1 MAGQTTPFSL
11 LTDIAERNRAMAAGL
26 PEQQEAVE
34 LWNGIGFILAG
45 ERYVA
50 PMGEVTEILHVPR
63 FTQCPRP
70 SAATG

>member
-1 MAGQTTPFSL
+1 MSAQASPFSVL
-11 LTDIAERNRAMAAGL
+11 KDIAQRSRALAVGL

-50 PMGEVTEILHVPR
+50 PMGEVTEILPALM
-63 FTQCPRP
+63 
-70 SAATG
+70 SASSSPTIR